1 MTYADTVVVPHDFAV
16 YTLLQQGDVRIHY
29 TVQAVLGTHDSKIAS

>member
-1 MTYADTVVVPHDFAV
+1 MVLESLHA